1 MKTFS
6 TSGTGNQQ
14 TLSEIE
20 SDKIP
25 VYDSVADAEADLANL
40 ADGQI
45 GATADTGSELSAPT
59 DTVQSGNMHAV
70 TSNAVAQKVDEINAK
85 IRSGMTNGT
94 GAGGWVNAI
103 NLGTLPAGRYQFII
117 TPTNVNTVA
126 LNTAGTSYWAVGVV
140 GASVVAPM
148 IYFPDG
154 TGTDLNLAID
164 VTAGTPYG
172 INITVIKVG

>member
-1 MKTFS
+1 MKTFK

-20 SDKIP
+20 TDKIP
-25 VYDSVADAEADLANL
+25 VYNSVVDAEADLANL
-40 ADGQI
+40 EEGRL
-45 GATADTGSELSAPT
+45 GATKDTGDELSAPV

-70 TSNAVAQKVDEINAK
+70 TSNAVAEKVAEINAK
-85 IRSGMTNGT
+85 IKSGMTSGT
-94 GAGGWVNAI
+94 GTGGWINAI

-140 GASVVAPM
+140 GVSVVAPM
-148 IYFPDG
+148 IYFPNG
-154 TGTDLNLAID
+154 TGTDLNLAVD
-164 VTAGTPYG
+164 VTAGTPFG
-172 INITVIKVG
+172 INVTVIKVD